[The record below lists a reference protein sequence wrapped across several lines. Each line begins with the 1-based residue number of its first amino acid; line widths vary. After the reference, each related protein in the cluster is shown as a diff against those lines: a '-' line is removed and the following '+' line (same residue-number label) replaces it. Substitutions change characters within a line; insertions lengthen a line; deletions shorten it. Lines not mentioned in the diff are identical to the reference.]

1 MKPEKKWQKTDPSL
15 RSHPAFHD
23 LVAELDSTPIL
34 VDGLL
39 SGLWRMAF
47 TDAPDGDISRFK
59 HRALARA
66 VGWSGN
72 GDVMVT
78 SLLDTGFLCYE
89 GDRLFIHDW
98 IDWGGA
104 LFAERADNARRVA
117 RHREKPAQGD
127 SVTVT
132 SPLHTHYPRAEIKT
146 KTKKEQDQELL
157 SDSAESNDIE
167 STPPD
172 DFDLFWTPYP
182 RKESKQV
189 ARRAWKRVPK
199 KVRAAAAAAAES
211 MRDCVDRGWQEKTF
225 CPHPSTF
232 LNQRRW
238 EDWADGP
245 PANYLPEQR
254 TTGNLTD
261 VLDAGAQAFGLI
273 GDEHDQ
279 IGTAEDDGTEG
290 TPTGSQDARRRLP
303 ACELAAG
310 Q

>member
-1 MKPEKKWQKTDPSL
+1 MKPEKKWQKTDPAL

-47 TDAPDGDISRFK
+47 TDAPDGDLSRFK

-98 IDWGGA
+98 LDWGGA
-104 LFAERADNARRVA
+104 LFSERADNARRVA
-117 RHREKPAQGD
+117 RHREKPAQGG

-132 SPLHTHYPRAEIKT
+132 SLLHTHYPRAETKT
-146 KTKKEQDQELL
+146 KTKREDQELL
-157 SDSAESNDIE
+157 SDSGESNDA
-167 STPPD
+167 SFD

-182 RKESKQV
+182 RKESKQA
-189 ARRAWKRVPK
+189 ARRSWKRVPK
-199 KVRAAAAAAAES
+199 KYRAAATAAAES
-211 MRDCVDRGWQEKTF
+211 MADCVDHGWQEKTF

-238 EDWADGP
+238 EDWSDGP

-254 TTGNLTD
+254 KAGNLTD
-261 VLDAGAQAFGLI
+261 VLDAGAKAFGLI
-273 GDEHDQ
+273 GDTHGQ
-279 IGTAEDDGTEG
+279 LGTGDDADDGPEG
-290 TPTGSQDARRRLP
+290 TPAGGEDAWRGVPSR
-303 ACELAAG
+303 ELAAG